1 MKEEVWAF
9 LDVLGLFVCMYVQG
23 FCGVV
28 GGVVWKKREAGSDV
42 GLGLG
47 LGLGGAILQIPSFF
61 LFLAS
66 FATCPSHVTY
76 HIDIPYP

>member
-1 MKEEVWAF
+1 MGWLA
-9 LDVLGLFVCMYVQG
+9 GLFG
-23 FCGVV
+23 R
-28 GGVVWKKREAGSDV
+28 KEKRGSDV

>member
-1 MKEEVWAF
+1 MGW
-9 LDVLGLFVCMYVQG
+9 L
-23 FCGVV
+23 
-28 GGVVWKKREAGSDV
+28 VWKKREAGSDV